1 MLERRT
7 TAVAALLLL
16 TLCGCTGWSSEP
28 EESASR
34 TTSTRSTPG
43 RELPSGVPLV
53 PGAITLLQSEL
64 VGEYSHYPQGRW
76 QIRVLPHRPV
86 AHPTG
91 SLAAAEKEL
100 TDAGYRLLGRSTA
113 LSPVPELWM
122 THAGTTVLVRSS
134 ARLPRLLE
142 YTVTRS
148 FRECER
154 SYCDGA
160 AD

>member
-16 TLCGCTGWSSEP
+16 TLCGCTGWSADA
-28 EESASR
+28 EEAASR

-53 PGAITLLQSEL
+53 PGAITVLQSEL
-64 VGEYSHYPQGRW
+64 VAEYSRYPQGRW
-76 QIRVLPHRPV
+76 QLRVLPHHPV
-86 AHPTG
+86 AH
-91 SLAAAEKEL
+91 AAESLGAAEREL
-100 TDAGYRLLGRSTA
+100 AEAGYVMLGRSDA
-113 LSPVPELWM
+113 LAPVPELWM
-122 THAGTTVLVRSS
+122 TRAGTTVLVRTSTH
-134 ARLPRLLE
+134 LPRLLD

-160 AD
+160 TG

>member
-76 QIRVLPHRPV
+76 QIRVLPHRP
-86 AHPTG
+86 AAQASQ
-91 SLAAAEKEL
+91 SLAAAEEEL

-154 SYCDGA
+154 SYCDA
-160 AD
+160 AAG